1 MLPAFLSATRV
12 PTTSAMSACAS
23 SSSMKAC
30 GIRPLMVPHY
40 ASPGLGHKLGFL
52 LIRKPSAPWLLGR
65 EHRAHTRPDG
75 AHVHAAGGARLDDAH
90 HLAEV
95 LDALRFRRVDRFR
108 DQRVELGIAE
118 RLRQVALQHLD
129 LVV

>member
-40 ASPGLGHKLGFL
+40 ASPGRGHKLGFL
-52 LIRKPSAPWLLGR
+52 LIRETSAPSLFRR
-65 EHRAHTRPDG
+65 EHCSDTRPDG
-75 AHVHAAGGARLDDAH
+75 AHVYAAGGARLYYAH
-90 HLAEV
+90 HLAEI
-95 LDALRFRRVDRFR
+95 LDALRFCGVDRFR
-108 DQRVELGIAE
+108 DQSVE
-118 RLRQVALQHLD
+118 
-129 LVV
+129 